1 MRRANE
7 PRPFRRVRR
16 LELPKLPTER
26 PISAEHPITTV
37 PLHGSDAASEIAQSG
52 EGQELREVVK
62 ARTIAGAVC
71 ITLPK
76 ELREALG
83 IGAKDRVMVQLDKAE
98 RRLIVTK
105 E

>member
-1 MRRANE
+1 M
-7 PRPFRRVRR
+7 
-16 LELPKLPTER
+16 KLDPPSER
-26 PISAEHPITTV
+26 PRITT
-37 PLHGSDAASEIAQSG
+37 PLPINLMNDDGANT
-52 EGQELREVVK
+52 QELRKVVK
-62 ARTIAGAVC
+62 ARTIARTVC

-83 IGAKDRVMVQLDKAE
+83 IGANDRVMVQLDKAE

>member
-1 MRRANE
+1 MRRNRTG
-7 PRPFRRVRR
+7 PRVRR
-16 LELPKLPTER
+16 VVRVKLPTER
-26 PISAEHPITTV
+26 PISTERPIAV
-37 PLHGSDAASEIAQSG
+37 MPIHCQSLGNESDIVFDG

-62 ARTIAGAVC
+62 ARIIAKTVC

-83 IGAKDRVMVQLDKAE
+83 IGANDRVMVQLDKAE